1 MRKFAVVAAL
11 GIACAPFQTQA
22 GVLKWA
28 GRGATAC
35 AMVQSC
41 RGVAGRGL
49 LKGGEVAISK
59 LGPHLLARCMAAP
72 QCTSLLDKALAAGAG
87 TVAAVAAWKSI
98 EMWMSK
104 AAENRSEP
112 GIDEGARTGSIMPDP
127 EDPFEDEKSDDVE
140 FKPTK
145 RGLQHAYDRHKTDWG
160 FTQNRNNQVLQQY
173 EERLRDF
180 MRAPD
185 TLRKTGMYKGQ
196 NVVHYYNRLN
206 NLWVSVNRETG
217 EIAGAWKISPEQ
229 LHYLETIGKVSSLL
243 VKEMHA

>member
-1 MRKFAVVAAL
+1 MRKLTVTVAL
-11 GIACAPFQTQA
+11 IIACTPLQTQA

-35 AMVQSC
+35 AISQSC
-41 RGVAGRGL
+41 RGVMGRGL

-59 LGPHLLARCMAAP
+59 LGPHLLARCMTSP
-72 QCTSLLDKALAAGAG
+72 QCTSLLDKALSASAG
-87 TVAAVAAWKSI
+87 TAAAAAAWKSL
-98 EMWMSK
+98 EMWMLKTADTKS
-104 AAENRSEP
+104 AP
-112 GIDEGARTGSIMPDP
+112 GIDESARTGSIMPDP
-127 EDPFEDEKSDDVE
+127 EDPFEKEKSEDVE

-145 RGLQHAYDRHKTDWG
+145 RGLQHAYDRHKADWG

-173 EERLRDF
+173 EERLRNF

-196 NVVHYYNRLN
+196 NVVHYYNRSN

-243 VKEMHA
+243 SNERHA